1 MLSVSAKQFLLHVCN
16 QLKSARTLP
25 TCKLFVGLHQQNTTG
40 AGAGP
45 GSQLPVL
52 WIIPQGSPVTTAG
65 KETLD
70 TADNSVLEVEHV
82 QNKQLKVVWTLHFTP
97 LQYNYCFLQLCC
109 HSRFQLVTVHHDTPF
124 HILSLPGNKT
134 LPWSL
139 ESRLKLL
146 CSVNSSNITQAT
158 QTHWWMS
165 IFDIQEYQ
173 LPAVLQKVIVIFPRH
188 FGLLLIKV

>member
-70 TADNSVLEVEHV
+70 SADNSVLEVEHV
-82 QNKQLKVVWTLHFTP
+82 QNKQLKVV
-97 LQYNYCFLQLCC
+97 
-109 HSRFQLVTVHHDTPF
+109 
-124 HILSLPGNKT
+124 
-134 LPWSL
+134 
-139 ESRLKLL
+139 
-146 CSVNSSNITQAT
+146 
-158 QTHWWMS
+158 
-165 IFDIQEYQ
+165 
-173 LPAVLQKVIVIFPRH
+173 
-188 FGLLLIKV
+188 